1 MAGRAEDR
9 LRGGR
14 RRAAKQSDMVR
25 CWQRVLQDQR
35 RSGLSQS
42 AFCRQQGIALS
53 TYFWWKRRLR
63 DGDSALGIAATRS
76 ASDASASEAHLVP
89 VHVTRPEHVLSAA
102 FAEAAYELVVPD
114 GLIVRIPVRFDA
126 ESLERLLRL
135 VLRPCSA

>member
-63 DGDSALGIAATRS
+63 GGDSVLGITARRS
-76 ASDASASEAHLVP
+76 ASDAGASEAHLVP
-89 VHVTRPEHVLSAA
+89 VRITEPEHVLRAA
-102 FAEAAYELVVPD
+102 FVETAYELVFPD
-114 GLIVRIPVRFDA
+114 GLILRIPGRFDPS
-126 ESLERLLRL
+126 SLESLLRL